1 VIVPSIVS
9 GGTLSRELR
18 WGTLLGKGSVDVL
31 LDALEKSLGGKWARI
46 LPYLQECGIAGE
58 LELVASINYLLG
70 KPFELTPPLKARIAA
85 CIMRN
90 PRLLAALEK
99 LLVEEGEG
107 GEGYEYE

>member
-1 VIVPSIVS
+1 M
-9 GGTLSRELR
+9 ELKY
-18 WGTLLGKGSVDVL
+18 GILLGKSSVDKL
-31 LDALEKSLGGKWARI
+31 LDTLEKALGGKWARV

-70 KPFELTPPLKARIAA
+70 KPFKLTPPLKARIAA

-99 LLVEEGEG
+99 LLVEEDEEGE
-107 GEGYEYE
+107 EYE